1 MSFRLADIEKIL
13 SELQVNSD
21 QSLNGM
27 AKKVS
32 LSKSQVRNRIKK
44 IWNSRRYHIYY

>member
-32 LSKSQVRNRIKK
+32 LSKSQVWNRIKK
-44 IWNSRRYHIYY
+44 WNSRRYHIYY